1 MNSIERAI
9 TETRNWISNVV
20 VGCNFCPFAAREL
33 KLDTIHYQVESS
45 TIPEEILQA
54 FLNECKR
61 LDENDK
67 IETSLLILTEGYQDF
82 DDYLDLVELAEQL
95 IEAEDYEGTY
105 QVASFH
111 PDYRFAEAAPD
122 DPANFTNRSI
132 YPMLHLLR
140 EESIEL
146 ALENF
151 RDPDSIPTNNIA
163 FARQKGFAAM
173 EALRKACFVTG
184 GHDTI

>member
-9 TETRNWISNVV
+9 IETRNWITNVV

-45 TIPEEILQA
+45 TKPETILQA

-61 LDENDK
+61 LDENEK
-67 IETSLLILTEGYQDF
+67 IETSLLILTEAYRDF
-82 DDYLDLVELAEQL
+82 DEYLDLVDLAEQL
-95 IEAEDYEGTY
+95 IEAEEYEGIY

-140 EESIEL
+140 EESIERV
-146 ALENF
+146 LENF
-151 RDPDSIPTNNIA
+151 RDPDSIPSNNIA
-163 FARQKGFAAM
+163 FAKQKGFAAM
-173 EALRKACFVTG
+173 EALRNSCLVK
-184 GHDTI
+184 D

>member
-1 MNSIERAI
+1 MNSVERAI
-9 TETRNWISNVV
+9 TETRNWITNVV

-33 KLDTIHYQVESS
+33 KLDTIHYQVETSAK
-45 TIPEEILQA
+45 PEEILQA

-61 LDENDK
+61 LDENEK
-67 IETSLLILTEGYQDF
+67 IETSLLILSGGYKDF
-82 DDYLDLVELAEQL
+82 DEYLDLVDLAEQL
-95 IEAEDYEGTY
+95 LEEEDYEGVY

-140 EESIEL
+140 EESIERV
-146 ALENF
+146 LENF
-151 RDPDSIPTNNIA
+151 PDPDSIPANNIA
-163 FARQKGFAAM
+163 FAKQKGFAAM
-173 EALRKACFVTG
+173 EALRQACLVAR
-184 GHDTI
+184 